1 MNTCRISKEVLQ
13 DAESMAAVIDAGFLL
28 KNPVKNETAGVTAY
42 EISGP
47 GIDGDGD
54 EYALCFWVIE
64 PGVLS
69 VSAIKANNF
78 YSLNDNIAS
87 MTFSIDFS

>member
-28 KNPVKNETAGVTAY
+28 KNPVKND